1 MADGLNSNDL
11 EQLCREAQ
19 QGTESSER
27 LLFVRLTDS
36 FRLFAQHRLRNR
48 AEAEEVVQDALAVIA
63 QKYKDTAFTSS
74 FGGWAH
80 NVLRN
85 TIAGHIRHKA
95 IRAKLQT
102 QADTALADT
111 VHRPVDDDFRRKV
124 LGCLEQVARSNRR
137 FARVLNLHYQGFS
150 VPEICVRLDLKK
162 GYLYVLLARARSMLE
177 ACLEMTKE

>member
-1 MADGLNSNDL
+1 MANSPDNDGF
-11 EQLCREAQ
+11 ERLCKEAQ
-19 QGTESSER
+19 QGNESSER

-74 FGGWAH
+74 FAGWAH

-85 TIAGHIRHKA
+85 TIAGYIRHKA

-111 VHRPVDDDFRRKV
+111 VHRPVDNDFRRKV

-137 FARVLNLHYQGFS
+137 FARVLNLHYQGFAS
-150 VPEICVRLDLKK
+150 PEICDRLELKK
-162 GYLYVLLARARSMLE
+162 NYLYVLLARARSMLE
-177 ACLEMTKE
+177 ACLGMTKE